1 MLGQS
6 AVVWA
11 GATGAAIA
19 AVGAAALYVAHP
31 SFVWPASAPSMVKA
45 DAPPSAASPRPS
57 SLPAQSP
64 SAAAS
69 AAAGAQAAPA
79 NAAKPAFD
87 VVNVAPTGEAVI
99 AGRAAPNV
107 TVELRDDGKTLADA
121 KTDGAGQFVI
131 IPPALAPGAH
141 SLTLTTGPDPSPSET
156 SNAIA
161 VAVPEPPSNSVVAAL
176 TASKPMPAPSS
187 PMAAAAPLSTAS
199 EAPGSD
205 RIVVQSIET
214 SPGGRLVARGVAEP
228 NATVR
233 LYLSGAFV
241 GDAKTKADGR
251 WSLTISRGMTQG
263 SYALRADEINPA
275 NAAVIARAEA
285 PFDFPAA
292 SAAPAAP
299 ERVVGS
305 NDDNAAASVRSP
317 SPADVVVDSVQTHHV
332 ERGHTLWGISQKYYG
347 DGSRY
352 RMIFAANTSQIRNPN
367 LIYPGQTFVVPKPE
381 PNP

>member
-31 SFVWPASAPSMVKA
+31 SFVWPASVPFMVKA
-45 DAPPSAASPRPS
+45 DAPPSAASPRS
-57 SLPAQSP
+57 SPPPAQP
-64 SAAAS
+64 PPV
-69 AAAGAQAAPA
+69 AAPA
-79 NAAKPAFD
+79 ARAQAPPADPAKPTFD

-107 TVELRDDGKTLADA
+107 KVELRDDGKTLADA

-131 IPPALAPGAH
+131 IPPTLAPGAH
-141 SLTLTTGPDPSPSET
+141 NLTLTTGPDPSPSET
-156 SNAIA
+156 SSAIA
-161 VAVPEPPSNSVVAAL
+161 VAVPEPPPNPLVAAL
-176 TASKPMPAPSS
+176 TPSKPMPAPSS
-187 PMAAAAPLSTAS
+187 LLPAAAPLSKAS
-199 EAPGSD
+199 DAPGSA

-214 SPGGRLVARGVAEP
+214 SPGGRMVARGVAEP

-251 WSLTISRGMTQG
+251 WSLTISHGMTQG
-263 SYALRADEINPA
+263 AYAVRADEINPA

-305 NDDNAAASVRSP
+305 SDDNAAASVRSP

-352 RMIFAANTSQIRNPN
+352 RMIFAANTNQIRNPN